1 MDQNRLERRLRISG
15 ILVLAGLG
23 VELVTLFWSHP
34 TAFLLFMFLGGLL
47 IFLGVVIYLL
57 ALLRAGQPTKPEA
70 THQ

>member
-1 MDQNRLERRLRISG
+1 MDQNKLERRLRISG

-34 TAFLLFMFLGGLL
+34 TAFLLFMFLGGLF

-57 ALLRAGQPTKPEA
+57 ALLPAGQPTKPEA
-70 THQ
+70 TQP